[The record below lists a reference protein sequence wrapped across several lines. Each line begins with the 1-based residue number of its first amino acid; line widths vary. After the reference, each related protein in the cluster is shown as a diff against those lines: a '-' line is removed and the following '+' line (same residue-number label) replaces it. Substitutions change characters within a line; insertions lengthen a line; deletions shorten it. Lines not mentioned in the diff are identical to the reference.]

1 MHKSREAS
9 VGQAAAA
16 PDKEEEVVL
25 LFDAQDP
32 EDPSERIKRSV
43 LSAAADDSRW
53 AVAALRGERKKHAGA
68 FCHYN
73 CFVKC
78 ITPTPSRPRSP
89 GWQGSS
95 GATRPGLDRTAI
107 GLASVPL
114 LDPEIIRSGVRAR

>member
-43 LSAAADDSRW
+43 LSAAAEDSR
-53 AVAALRGERKKHAGA
+53 
-68 FCHYN
+68 
-73 CFVKC
+73 
-78 ITPTPSRPRSP
+78 
-89 GWQGSS
+89 
-95 GATRPGLDRTAI
+95 
-107 GLASVPL
+107 
-114 LDPEIIRSGVRAR
+114 